1 MARNPVKDR
10 VAIIGVGSTGF
21 TRRDERRALA
31 SGLEAATRAIRD
43 AGVRAA
49 DIDGVIAVAE
59 PSAPSPQMVAS
70 SLGLET
76 VTHWT
81 RPAPVVMFAIVDAV
95 NAISSGSADTV
106 LVLSSVR
113 RSPPHGSRTLAG
125 AGLAK
130 PADSCASTGWRRRTA
145 C

>member
-10 VAIIGVGSTGF
+10 VAIVGVGSTGF
-21 TRRDERRALA
+21 TRHDERSALA

-43 AGVRAA
+43 AGLRAA

-59 PSAPSPQMVAS
+59 PSATGPQMVAS

-95 NAISSGSADTV
+95 NAIFSRAP
-106 LVLSSVR
+106 
-113 RSPPHGSRTLAG
+113 RS
-125 AGLAK
+125 
-130 PADSCASTGWRRRTA
+130 
-145 C
+145 